1 MALFMQIVESFRML
15 KATANLKPSERPPAY
30 IRANS
35 TTYEP
40 LQTNR
45 TLIAQLARIEIP
57 TFLTDSEPK
66 PSGVLSALVRDVEL
80 YLVVGEHTLER
91 ERARLLAER
100 ERLEHLLMQTRSRL
114 ANPQFVER
122 AKPEIVERERAKE
135 SALAESLE
143 KVTTSLKYISEH
155 S

>member
-1 MALFMQIVESFRML
+1 
-15 KATANLKPSERPPAY
+15 
-30 IRANS
+30 
-35 TTYEP
+35 
-40 LQTNR
+40 
-45 TLIAQLARIEIP
+45 
-57 TFLTDSEPK
+57 
-66 PSGVLSALVRDVEL
+66 
-80 YLVVGEHTLER
+80 
-91 ERARLLAER
+91 
-100 ERLEHLLMQTRSRL
+100 MQTRSRL

>member
-1 MALFMQIVESFRML
+1 
-15 KATANLKPSERPPAY
+15 
-30 IRANS
+30 
-35 TTYEP
+35 
-40 LQTNR
+40 
-45 TLIAQLARIEIP
+45 
-57 TFLTDSEPK
+57 
-66 PSGVLSALVRDVEL
+66 
-80 YLVVGEHTLER
+80 VVGEHTLER

-100 ERLEHLLMQTRSRL
+100 ERLEHLLTQTRSRL